1 MKRSIIFW
9 FCLITAIGLFVGG
22 FFVPP
27 MAVIDGSLLTAG
39 GILFGFATV
48 DMIPQIVKE
57 AKVAKITTGN
67 TSIEVHGKEKD
78 DKNLNNG
85 KDNG

>member
-1 MKRSIIFW
+1 MKHSIVFW
-9 FCLITAIGLFVGG
+9 VCLITAVGLFVGG

-48 DMIPQIVKE
+48 GMIPSIIKE
-57 AKVAKITTGN
+57 AKVAKITTGS
-67 TSIEVHGKEKD
+67 TTIEVHGKDKD
-78 DKNLNNG
+78 EINK
-85 KDNG
+85 